1 MSFLFLFWF
10 LTAQFEIFDGI
21 KKSLVD
27 ERPKE
32 FADCV
37 KWARIQFQENYH
49 NTIQQLLYNFPKDQV
64 RIDAYLYFRLPCIG
78 LASLPITLRPFAKCN
93 GSIFFFFVSEFY
105 LIDTCFV
112 YSLQVTSSGQPFWS
126 GPKRCPHPL
135 EFDPLEVKCTRVG
148 RFISSQFRN

>member
-1 MSFLFLFWF
+1 MSFFFLFLFWF
-10 LTAQFEIFDGI
+10 FTAQFEIFDGI

-64 RIDAYLYFRLPCIG
+64 RIDAYLHLLALRLC
-78 LASLPITLRPFAKCN
+78 L
-93 GSIFFFFVSEFY
+93 
-105 LIDTCFV
+105 
-112 YSLQVTSSGQPFWS
+112 
-126 GPKRCPHPL
+126 
-135 EFDPLEVKCTRVG
+135 
-148 RFISSQFRN
+148 